1 MKDQLTFLILAR
13 GGSKRLKNKNI
24 KKFFGKP
31 LLHWT
36 IVQAFRVAKKN
47 KVILS
52 TEDNK
57 IKVLA
62 KKYKNLIV
70 SNRPK
75 YLSKDTTTSIEVI
88 RNIIKKFKLN
98 GIIIL
103 LQPTSPLRKDIDIFK
118 AINELSSGA
127 QAVMSQSLLNY
138 NSSQITYN
146 TNTFSPINNKKLKV
160 YYPNGAVFGS
170 TIKWLMKNETFYNKN
185 VRTYEMPVE
194 RSIDI
199 DYKYQFNIAEKLFKN
214 ERNNQ
219 K

>member
-1 MKDQLTFLILAR
+1 
-13 GGSKRLKNKNI
+13 
-24 KKFFGKP
+24 
-31 LLHWT
+31 
-36 IVQAFRVAKKN
+36 
-47 KVILS
+47 
-52 TEDNK
+52 
-57 IKVLA
+57 
-62 KKYKNLIV
+62 
-70 SNRPK
+70 
-75 YLSKDTTTSIEVI
+75 
-88 RNIIKKFKLN
+88 
-98 GIIIL
+98 
-103 LQPTSPLRKDIDIFK
+103 
-118 AINELSSGA
+118 
-127 QAVMSQSLLNY
+127 MSQSLLNY

>member
-1 MKDQLTFLILAR
+1 MKDQLSFLILAR

-36 IVQAFRVAKKN
+36 IIQAARVAKKN

-57 IKVLA
+57 IKDLA
-62 KKYKNLIV
+62 KKYKNLII

-88 RNIIKKFKLN
+88 RNVIKKFKLN

-103 LQPTSPLRKDIDIFK
+103 LQPTSPL
-118 AINELSSGA
+118 
-127 QAVMSQSLLNY
+127 
-138 NSSQITYN
+138 
-146 TNTFSPINNKKLKV
+146 
-160 YYPNGAVFGS
+160 
-170 TIKWLMKNETFYNKN
+170 
-185 VRTYEMPVE
+185 
-194 RSIDI
+194 
-199 DYKYQFNIAEKLFKN
+199 
-214 ERNNQ
+214 
-219 K
+219 